1 MAFLLSPTERELKL
15 LFGEKAIS
23 SLAPEK
29 YGADVLII
37 VEGRG
42 KLAIQRKAFPE
53 DLLASLEDGRLARE
67 LAMLSQSE
75 YPVLII
81 EGQPTWTSDGHLMQP
96 WASRWT
102 KTQIRN
108 LLRSVWLAH
117 GVQVE
122 RTDDIN
128 DTAAAVL
135 EMESWFRKEIHRS
148 LLTRPKQT
156 THNSWGTSNRR
167 DFARF
172 LLQGF
177 PGVGSVLAEQIFDH
191 FGRIPLKFDC
201 DYDELMS
208 VYGIGDKRAKVLL
221 ETLQ

>member
-1 MAFLLSPTERELKL
+1 MLVSPTEHELLHL
-15 LFGEKAIS
+15 LSSKAIS
-23 SLAPEK
+23 HLLPER

-37 VEGRG
+37 VDGRG

-128 DTAAAVL
+128 DTAAAML

-177 PGVGSVLAEQIFDH
+177 PGVGSMLAEAIFDH

-201 DYDELMS
+201 GYDELKS
-208 VYGIGDKRAKVLL
+208 VYGIGDKRAKVLW

>member
-1 MAFLLSPTERELKL
+1 MAFLLSPTEHELKS
-15 LFGEKAIS
+15 LFGDKAVT
-23 SLAPEK
+23 SLYAER
-29 YGADVLII
+29 YGADVLVI

-42 KLAIQRKAFPE
+42 KLAIQRKTFPE

-75 YPVLII
+75 YPVLIL
-81 EGQPTWTSDGHLMQP
+81 EGRPKWTGDGHLMQP

-102 KTQIRN
+102 KAQIRN

-117 GVQVE
+117 GIQVE
-122 RTDDIN
+122 YTDDVN

-135 EMESWFRKEIHRS
+135 EMESWFRKEVHRS

-156 THNSWGTSNRR
+156 AHNTWGTSNQR

-172 LLQGF
+172 FLQGL
-177 PGVGSVLAEQIFDH
+177 PGVGSVLAEAIYDH
-191 FGRIPLKFDC
+191 FGKVPMSWDC
-201 DYDELMS
+201 TQDELKE
-208 VYGIGDKRAKVLL
+208 VYGIGAKRAKVLWEVL
-221 ETLQ
+221 W